1 MQYPLISE
9 YLAAIRDA
17 HDNLEKLS
25 HLVPVLDNYGE
36 PYRSSGAF
44 AVVFKMKDE
53 QTGKCYALKCFT
65 EEQEGRAE
73 AYRQIAEELEFVDSP
88 YITSVKYLEKELFVD
103 SNCEDEEFPVLLMD
117 WIEGETME
125 TYIAD
130 HYMDNHAIS
139 MLCYR
144 FCKMAAWLRSQ
155 PFAHGDIKPDNIM
168 VRPDGT
174 LTLVD
179 YDGMFVPA
187 MKGQKSPT
195 IGTKDF
201 SHPLRT
207 IDDFDET
214 IDDFA
219 LASIALSLKAISL
232 NPSLLNEYG
241 ASDRLL
247 FSAADYLDLSKS
259 KTMTALQDLLADEET
274 RTLLSMFLLASAK
287 KNLSMCSFR
296 LFSVEKPKEEEV
308 WSTEVTEEDLKETI
322 FRNQMSFL
330 SLIDDYGFK
339 WFNFRR
345 NDKGNLD
352 VCFYAT
358 KEDLENKT
366 NIITHCYCT
375 EDAYACLKA
384 KDYKNVQLCDCSQD
398 GGKTFVGMVCK
409 QNAVEDEFGV
419 KYSRDWKR
427 LLRAPRSLRGKY
439 SIREGVKVIG
449 ARALWGCKSLTSI
462 NIPNSVTTIEYNAF
476 NDCDSLTNIT
486 IPSSVVTIIDNPFNR
501 WHGNLNNESK
511 AFIYEDNV
519 LFNKNKTTLIAYRA
533 KETNYTVPNSV
544 TTIGNKAFSE
554 CNSLTS
560 INIPNSV
567 TTIGD
572 WAFASCDSL
581 TSINLPNSVTTIG
594 NWAFEGCNSLTNIN
608 IPNSVTTI
616 GNSAFNGCNSLTSI
630 NIPNSVT
637 TIGVSAFFD
646 CNSLTSINIPNSVT
660 TIENDA
666 FWGCIYNHRTTK
678 TNQKYPSVNL

>member
-1 MQYPLISE
+1 MINKLMQYPLISE

-17 HDNLEKLS
+17 HDNLDKQS

-73 AYRQIAEELEFVDSP
+73 AYRQIAEELEFVASP

-103 SNCEDEEFPVLLMD
+103 SNCEDDEFPVLLMD

-130 HYMDNHAIS
+130 HYMDNHAMS

-232 NPSLLNEYG
+232 NSSLLNEYG

-259 KTMTALQDLLADEET
+259 KTMTALQSLLADEET

-308 WSTEVTEEDLKETI
+308 WSTEVTEEDLK
-322 FRNQMSFL
+322 
-330 SLIDDYGFK
+330 
-339 WFNFRR
+339 
-345 NDKGNLD
+345 
-352 VCFYAT
+352 
-358 KEDLENKT
+358 
-366 NIITHCYCT
+366 
-375 EDAYACLKA
+375 
-384 KDYKNVQLCDCSQD
+384 
-398 GGKTFVGMVCK
+398 
-409 QNAVEDEFGV
+409 NAVEDEFGV

-427 LLRAPRSLRGKY
+427 LLWAPCLSEY

-449 ARALWGCKSLTSI
+449 DSAFQGCESLTSI
-462 NIPNSVTTIEYNAF
+462 NIPNSVTTIGDWAF
-476 NDCDSLTNIT
+476 GECDSLTNIT
-486 IPSSVVTIIDNPFNR
+486 IPSSVVTIIGNPFML
-501 WHGNLNNESK
+501 WYGNLKNESK

-533 KETNYTVPNSV
+533 KETNYTIPNSV
-544 TTIGNKAFSE
+544 TTIGIWAFGE
-554 CNSLTS
+554 CESLTS

-572 WAFASCDSL
+572 GAFYDCD
-581 TSINLPNSVTTIG
+581 
-594 NWAFEGCNSLTNIN
+594 
-608 IPNSVTTI
+608 
-616 GNSAFNGCNSLTSI
+616 
-630 NIPNSVT
+630 
-637 TIGVSAFFD
+637 
-646 CNSLTSINIPNSVT
+646 SLTSINIPNSVT

-666 FWGCIYNHRTTK
+666 FWGCKSLTSINIPNSVTTIGDSAFGGCESL
-678 TNQKYPSVNL
+678 TSINIPYSVTTIGESAFFGCNSLTSINIPNSVTTIGDLAFDGCESLTKINIPNSVTTIGGLAFGGCESLTSINMPNSVTTIGDCAFLGCSSLTSINIPNSVTTIGNEAFRRCESLTSINIPNSVTTIGKGAFEECI

>member
-9 YLAAIRDA
+9 YLAAIREA
-17 HDNLEKLS
+17 KDNLDKLS
-25 HLVPVLDNYGE
+25 HLMPVLDKYGE

-73 AYRQIAEELEFVDSP
+73 AYRKIAEELEFVDSP
-88 YITSVKYLEKELFVD
+88 YITSVKYLEKEIFVD
-103 SNCEDEEFPVLLMD
+103 SNCENEEFPVLLMD

-125 TYIAD
+125 TYIAANYTD
-130 HYMDNHAIS
+130 THAMA

-155 PFAHGDIKPDNIM
+155 SFAHGDIKPDNIM

-232 NPSLLNEYG
+232 DSSLLQTYG

-259 KTMTALQDLLADEET
+259 NTFTAMQGLLADEEAK
-274 RTLLSMFLLASAK
+274 TLMSMFLLASAK

-296 LFSVEKPKEEEV
+296 LFDVQKPKEEDV
-308 WSTEVTEEDLKETI
+308 WSTEVTD
-322 FRNQMSFL
+322 
-330 SLIDDYGFK
+330 
-339 WFNFRR
+339 
-345 NDKGNLD
+345 
-352 VCFYAT
+352 
-358 KEDLENKT
+358 EDLE
-366 NIITHCYCT
+366 
-375 EDAYACLKA
+375 
-384 KDYKNVQLCDCSQD
+384 
-398 GGKTFVGMVCK
+398 
-409 QNAVEDEFGV
+409 NAVEDELGV
-419 KYSRDWKR
+419 KYSKDWKR
-427 LLRAPRSLRGKY
+427 LLKAPSGLKGEY
-439 SIREGVKVIG
+439 SIRKGVKVIG
-449 ARALWGCKSLTSI
+449 NSAFGLCSSLTNINIPNSITTIGEGAFARCKSLTSI
-462 NIPNSVTTIEYNAF
+462 NIPNSVTTIGEGAF
-476 NDCDSLTNIT
+476 KD
-486 IPSSVVTIIDNPFNR
+486 
-501 WHGNLNNESK
+501 
-511 AFIYEDNV
+511 
-519 LFNKNKTTLIAYRA
+519 
-533 KETNYTVPNSV
+533 
-544 TTIGNKAFSE
+544 
-554 CNSLTS
+554 CNSLIS

-567 TTIGD
+567 TIIGER
-572 WAFASCDSL
+572 AFS
-581 TSINLPNSVTTIG
+581 
-594 NWAFEGCNSLTNIN
+594 GCESLTNIN

-616 GNSAFNGCNSLTSI
+616 GNGAFAWCHFLTSINISNSVTTIGEGAFRGCESLTNI

-637 TIGVSAFFD
+637 TIGEGAFKD
-646 CNSLTSINIPNSVT
+646 CNSLISINIPNSVT
-660 TIENDA
+660 IIENCA
-666 FWGCIYNHRTTK
+666 FEDCESLTSITIPSSVVTIIGNPFNNCIYNHRTTK